1 MTMHLFKVSSAAA
14 LLSTILLGQSGVSA
28 RMMES
33 ERLLQYE
40 KRGYEWPIK
49 AFNPNTEG
57 WNALMNERLN
67 QVAEIDNEAERY
79 KGYVT
84 TLFPALVVSN
94 LTEYGWAMTRISET
108 LLNQL
113 QQGIRDGFDR
123 KQEEGRTPIIEG
135 NQAWW
140 IERDDLMDMVEDE
153 LHGPLEEWCGTD
165 LVSTNKKQ

>member
-1 MTMHLFKVSSAAA
+1 MTIQPFQLTSAVALIYSFILF
-14 LLSTILLGQSGVSA
+14 SGRAVSA
-28 RMMES
+28 RMTES
-33 ERLLQYE
+33 DRLLQYE

-49 AFNPNTEG
+49 SFNPNTDG

-67 QVAEIDNEAERY
+67 QVSEIEDEAERY

-94 LTEYGWAMTRISET
+94 LTEFGWAMTRVSDN
-108 LLNQL
+108 LLKQL
-113 QQGIRDGFDR
+113 QQGIRDGFDH

-140 IERDDLMDMVEDE
+140 IERDDLMDLVEDE
-153 LHGPLEEWCGTD
+153 LHGPLEEWTGTD
-165 LVSTNKKQ
+165 LVSATT